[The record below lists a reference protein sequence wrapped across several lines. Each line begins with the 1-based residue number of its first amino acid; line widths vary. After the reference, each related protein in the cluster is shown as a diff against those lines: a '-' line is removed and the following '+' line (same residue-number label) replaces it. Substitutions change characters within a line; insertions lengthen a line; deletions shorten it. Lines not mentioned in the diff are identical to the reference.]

1 MHPRIA
7 SEPSQQKVE
16 VFISVMRS
24 LTISVKCLNM
34 FGKDVAKKE
43 EEPTDLI
50 SLIKSRINIGGV
62 RLMIS
67 VTGSQEPTYVS
78 DFFCSVERFS

>member
-50 SLIKSRINIGGV
+50 SLIKSRI

-78 DFFCSVERFS
+78 DFFGSVERFS